1 MALARAGMDIGITWH
16 SDQAGAQDTEAQVR
30 AADARTE
37 MIHLDT
43 SRCPR
48 WRSCASIRTT
58 DATVLATERCSGARA
73 RMAAQSPSARGLLY
87 PLLYPTARCQYSGA
101 MANED
106 MCSG

>member
-1 MALARAGMDIGITWH
+1 VALARAGMDIGITWH
-16 SDQAGAQDTEAQVR
+16 SDQAGAQDTAAQVR

-43 SRCPR
+43 SRSPR

-87 PLLYPTARCQYSGA
+87 PLLYPTARCQ
-101 MANED
+101 
-106 MCSG
+106 